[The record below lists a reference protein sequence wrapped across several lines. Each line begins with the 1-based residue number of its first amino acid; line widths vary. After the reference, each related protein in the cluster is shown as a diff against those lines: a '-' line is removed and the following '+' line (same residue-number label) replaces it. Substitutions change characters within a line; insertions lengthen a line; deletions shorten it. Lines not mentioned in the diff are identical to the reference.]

1 MRAPRDD
8 LPRHGDQDIP
18 APRKPEGVMTVGA
31 GTGAH
36 GHSGG
41 QWPGLDLNVSHP
53 AGLAS
58 VILPLD
64 RTSRASLDDTEDER
78 G

>member
-1 MRAPRDD
+1 MA
-8 LPRHGDQDIP
+8 
-18 APRKPEGVMTVGA
+18 VGA
-31 GTGAH
+31 GAGAR

-41 QWPGLDLNVSHP
+41 QWPGLDLNVSQP

-64 RTSRASLDDTEDER
+64 GTSRTSLDYAEDER
-78 G
+78 GWARRLSQVRGGRTRAA